1 MVTKK
6 DPRPEIFMPG
16 WDDPEH
22 VFVERNADGVLEL
35 QFDGRCDGC
44 RESYP
49 NMQAT
54 IDLIARKSGLT
65 KPEATAFFL
74 GFATGV
80 DGMRRYHRLGD
91 FLDDDEILSEF
102 FGGKQPAGRFH

>member
-1 MVTKK
+1 MVTKR
-6 DPRPEIFMPG
+6 DPRREIFMPG

-22 VFVERNADGVLEL
+22 VYLGRGPEGALEL
-35 QFDGRCDGC
+35 QFDGQCEGC
-44 RESYP
+44 RESFP
-49 NMQAT
+49 NMLAT
-54 IDLIARKSGLT
+54 IDLIAKKGGLS

-80 DGMRRYHRLGD
+80 DSMRRYHRLGD
-91 FLDDDEILSEF
+91 FLDDDEILNEF